1 MNFQTGGTQLRN
13 LLGLRVDPVAVA
25 FRTEP
30 PPDVPHVGTPAPAG
44 CAYWR
49 LAAEGQVFFTRPTD
63 HHNCPI
69 GAHTHGVALPADA
82 ARELG
87 GLLEMMAR
95 IQYIRMDEVPTIPR
109 LGTTFG
115 VAIYAPLTATP
126 VEPDVIIVQ
135 GNAKQVMLLAEA
147 LYAAGLHY
155 DPAARLRPTCAIVP
169 TATEAGRASLSL
181 GCIGNRVYT
190 GLADSELYV
199 AIPGAQL
206 NAVLEKLETVVAANR
221 TLEEFHHQRE
231 LHHQRKAQGA
241 SSR

>member
-1 MNFQTGGTQLRN
+1 MKFKRGGAQLRN

-44 CAYWR
+44 CEYWR
-49 LAAEGQVFFTRPTD
+49 LAAEGQVFFTRAAD

-69 GAHTHGVALPADA
+69 GAHTHGVTLPADA
-82 ARELG
+82 AREVG
-87 GLLEMMAR
+87 GLLETMAR

-109 LGTTFG
+109 RGTAFG

-126 VEPDVIIVQ
+126 VDPDVVIVQ
-135 GNAKQVMLLAEA
+135 GNPKQVMLLIEA
-147 LYAAGLHY
+147 VHAAGLPY
-155 DPAARLRPTCAIVP
+155 DPAAQLRPTCAIVP

-190 GLADSELYV
+190 GLADSELYI

-206 NAVLEKLETVVAANR
+206 NAILEKLEAIVAANR
-221 TLEEFHHQRE
+221 TLEEFHQ
-231 LHHQRKAQGA
+231 QRKGQTT
-241 SSR
+241 SPR

>member
-1 MNFQTGGTQLRN
+1 MKFKRGGAQLRN

-44 CAYWR
+44 CEYWR
-49 LAAEGQVFFTRPTD
+49 LAAEGQVFFTRAAD

-69 GAHTHGVALPADA
+69 GAHTHGVTLPADA

-87 GLLEMMAR
+87 GLLETMAR

-109 LGTTFG
+109 RGTAFG

-126 VEPDVIIVQ
+126 VDPDVIIVQ
-135 GNAKQVMLLAEA
+135 GNPKQVMLLTEA
-147 LYAAGLHY
+147 VHAAGVRY
-155 DPAARLRPTCAIVP
+155 DPTAQLRPTCAIVP

-190 GLADSELYV
+190 GLADSELYI

-206 NAVLEKLETVVAANR
+206 NAILEKLEAIVAANR
-221 TLEEFHHQRE
+221 TLEEFHQ
-231 LHHQRKAQGA
+231 QRKGQTT
-241 SSR
+241 SPR